1 MQFKIEQI
9 GYKRRPHV
17 VSAANCRRLFALSV
31 PLCLCLSVSLSGL
44 AAYAA
49 DAGFNQAVAMYN
61 AGKYSVALA
70 QFQTVSQKYPSDP
83 LTRYY
88 MALCYQHLNQVGQ
101 AQSLYTWV
109 EKYARSPGLKEKAR
123 AGLDSMNQYSS
134 ARSHP
139 GSAPPPAPPAADA
152 KGPDGKPVDPK
163 APPKAA
169 DAKADKGALKCKKAI
184 QFTSSS
190 SNDQRTLQLFGPFWD
205 SAQEKFKGKVDFQL
219 VDVDNAASAD
229 LVKKYAPSTYPHIVY
244 LDKDGKMLG
253 STPGASGDISSTIE
267 GFK

>member
-1 MQFKIEQI
+1 MQFKLKQI
-9 GYKRRPHV
+9 GNKRRPYG
-17 VSAANCRRLFALSV
+17 VSAGIRRGLVGLSV

-44 AAYAA
+44 AAHGA
-49 DAGFNQAVAMYN
+49 DAGFNQAVATYN

-70 QFQTVSQKYPSDP
+70 QLQTVSQKYPSDP

-101 AQSLYTWV
+101 AQTLYTWV
-109 EKYARSPGLKEKAR
+109 EKYARSPELKAKAR

-134 ARSHP
+134 ARTHP
-139 GSAPPPAPPAADA
+139 GSAPPPTPAADA
-152 KGPDGKPVDPK
+152 KAPDGKPQDAK
-163 APPKAA
+163 APP
-169 DAKADKGALKCKKAI
+169 AKADKNALKCKKAI

-190 SNDQRTLQLFGPFWD
+190 SNDQRSLQLFGPFWD

-229 LVKKYAPSTYPHIVY
+229 LVKKYAPSSYPHVVY
-244 LDKDGKMLG
+244 LDKDGKVLG